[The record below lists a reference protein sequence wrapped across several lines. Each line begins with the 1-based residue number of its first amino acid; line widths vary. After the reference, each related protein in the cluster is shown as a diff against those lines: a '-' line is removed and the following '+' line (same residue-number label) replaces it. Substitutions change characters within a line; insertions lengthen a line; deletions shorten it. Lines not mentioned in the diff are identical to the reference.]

1 MKRLSEKIAIVTG
14 GIGGI
19 GQAIT
24 ELFVQEGAKVAIFD
38 MAKKPVAE
46 LLERVAATGGQA
58 GFNAVLPGS
67 TRAPMALAAASISP
81 EGSDYIKNLVARH
94 PMKRQAEPLEIAQ
107 GVLFLASDEATY
119 ITGTHLAI
127 DGGYTAQ

>member
-46 LLERVAATGGQA
+46 LLERVAAAGGHRRRTWS
-58 GFNAVLPGS
+58 GRCERSG
-67 TRAPMALAAASISP
+67 TISDP
-81 EGSDYIKNLVARH
+81 WT
-94 PMKRQAEPLEIAQ
+94 
-107 GVLFLASDEATY
+107 FW
-119 ITGTHLAI
+119 
-127 DGGYTAQ
+127 

>member
-38 MAKKPVAE
+38 IAKKPVAQ
-46 LLERVAATGGQA
+46 LLERVAAAGGQA
-58 GFNAVLPGS
+58 GFYEVELHCRRTWFRGYSFNGLRPELTIFRNFLREKAFE
-67 TRAPMALAAASISP
+67 TR
-81 EGSDYIKNLVARH
+81 
-94 PMKRQAEPLEIAQ
+94 
-107 GVLFLASDEATY
+107 LASFPIRPQYLPD
-119 ITGTHLAI
+119 I
-127 DGGYTAQ
+127 